1 MKTALFALTIALLGV
16 SGCRERA
23 TSMDDGDRPVPMGK
37 YVDDDFV
44 QTRTTFETTVRE
56 RLERLDTRI
65 DQLESRTDAAGH
77 DAAIKLRA
85 RRDELS
91 SRLDDIGQ
99 QTETGWD
106 RFQSE
111 MSRSLDELEHEVD
124 TLVD

>member
-1 MKTALFALTIALLGV
+1 MKTALFALSIALLGV

-23 TSMDDGDRPVPMGK
+23 TSMDDGDRPIVMGK
-37 YVDDDFV
+37 SVDDDFV
-44 QTRTTFETTVRE
+44 QTRTTFETTVRD

-85 RRDELS
+85 RRDDLS
-91 SRLDDIGQ
+91 SRLDDIGR
-99 QTETGWD
+99 QTETSWD
-106 RFQSE
+106 RFEAE
-111 MSRSLDELEHEVD
+111 MSNSLDELEHEVD